1 MDSKNENDKVNMPSS
16 LSPEPMIA
24 YIDDLDFFKDFKDEF
39 PAIAYND
46 LKSKSDLLI
55 ELSVYHGLTNITM
68 KEYIRLEEE
77 KAEDKVEH
85 SIGKLPHM
93 IWHLYHLG
101 IRGTLGLDTRLRD
114 MTREEK
120 ADARFGAYWQGSER
134 VIPDKGDFRDYWI
147 EISSDRDVLGPALSY
162 VFIRDPVRR
171 LCHRMIACSISG
183 RGQEPKKVT
192 GVDLFY
198 LYNIDRGTTNVPYL
212 LAQYLFRHAKGRKG
226 GDRPLGGHFIG
237 HLAAYFRLPD
247 AVADAPGAAEDALA
261 ADEGAQADPAP
272 VHAPQP
278 PPLAP
283 KIIQQK
289 VSKLGEMLLDRSLIR
304 ADLPLGWSVV

>member
-16 LSPEPMIA
+16 PSLEPMIA

-55 ELSVYHGLTNITM
+55 EPS
-68 KEYIRLEEE
+68 
-77 KAEDKVEH
+77 
-85 SIGKLPHM
+85 

-101 IRGTLGLDTRLRD
+101 IRGTLGSDTRLRD
-114 MTREEK
+114 MTRLLYTTTSIGSRRYEVDEGHALFTSHAWRRLFEIRAPLVWEFILEMTWSQFILALGLHTEEEK
-120 ADARFGAYWQGSER
+120 AEARFGAYWQGSER
-134 VIPDKGDFRDYWI
+134 VIPEKGDFRDYWI
-147 EISSDRDVLGPALSY
+147 EISSDRDGHA
-162 VFIRDPVRR
+162 
-171 LCHRMIACSISG
+171 
-183 RGQEPKKVT
+183 PK
-192 GVDLFY
+192 
-198 LYNIDRGTTNVPYL
+198 
-212 LAQYLFRHAKGRKG
+212 KGRKG
-226 GDRPLGGHFIG
+226 GDGPLGGHFIG
-237 HLAAYFRLPD
+237 HLAAHFGLPD
-247 AVADAPGAAEDALA
+247 PVAGDYGAAEDAPA
-261 ADEGAQADPAP
+261 ADEGAQADPEP

-278 PPLAP
+278 PPPAP